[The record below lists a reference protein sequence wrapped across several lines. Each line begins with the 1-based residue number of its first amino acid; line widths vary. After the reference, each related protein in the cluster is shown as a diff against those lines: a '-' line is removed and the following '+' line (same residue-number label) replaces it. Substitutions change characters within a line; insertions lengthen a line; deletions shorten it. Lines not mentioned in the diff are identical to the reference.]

1 MTLRGAGVENRRV
14 TTDRPPASADHYF
27 TAEPSARPDR
37 HRVEFS
43 VAGRDYSLVAAGG
56 VFSAGRLDPGT
67 AVLLRKATPP
77 GPRGGVYLD
86 LGCGYGPITAVL
98 ATSSPNAKVYAVDV
112 NTRALELVRENAAN
126 LGVAARVIAS
136 APDGVPAGIAFDE
149 IWSNPPIRI
158 GKPELHAMLSRWLPR
173 LVPGG
178 TGWLV
183 VGRYLGGDSL
193 QEWLSAQGW
202 PVTRYASQKGYRVL
216 RISRGTERD
225 IE

>member
-1 MTLRGAGVENRRV
+1 MENRPV
-14 TTDRPPASADHYF
+14 STDPPASTDHYF

-37 HRVEFS
+37 HRVEFA

-67 AVLLRKATPP
+67 AVLLRKAPPP
-77 GPRGGVYLD
+77 GPGGGVYLD

-98 ATSSPNAKVYAVDV
+98 ATSSPNATVYAVDV

-126 LGVAARVIAS
+126 LGVAPRVIAS
-136 APDGVPAGIAFDE
+136 TPDGVPDAIAFDE
-149 IWSNPPIRI
+149 IWSNPPIRV

-173 LVPGG
+173 LAPGG
-178 TGWLV
+178 TAWLV
-183 VGRYLGGDSL
+183 VGRHLGGDSL
-193 QEWLSAQGW
+193 QEWLSAQGF
-202 PVTRYASQKGYRVL
+202 PATRYASQKGYRVL
-216 RISRGTERD
+216 RISRDIDGD